1 MMKLIRKSAIDAC
14 IAQSDHHDK
23 IFVQNLAVTVNAGK
37 DVWGRQKKQRAVI
50 NVILTLG
57 RQFSSASTSDSVDD
71 STVHYGTLS
80 KALQAHVDEES
91 SRWKSTAAL
100 SGSIA
105 QCVRNVAGSTSI
117 YAIETDI
124 RYLKGSMFGEGVGH
138 VTTIVESAKQRS
150 SVLYLQDIRIPCL
163 IGVNSNERLQKQP
176 VIVNAWVDSL
186 PESRLDDYPE
196 LEALLFQLIS
206 ESSFQ
211 TIESLLAWLVDE
223 LKKKFFIKPGD
234 QQAWLR
240 LRIEKPLAVPFADA
254 PAVEITRPIAAG
266 N

>member
-1 MMKLIRKSAIDAC
+1 MTKLVRKSAIDAE

-23 IFVQNLAVTVNAGK
+23 ILVQNLAVTVNAGK
-37 DVWGRQKKQRAVI
+37 DVWGRPKKQRAEL

-57 RQFSSASTSDSVDD
+57 SQFSSASTTDSVDD

-80 KALQAHVDEES
+80 KALQAHVEETL

-105 QCVRNVAGSTSI
+105 QCVRNMAGSTSI
-117 YAIETDI
+117 YALETDV
-124 RYLKGSMFGEGVGH
+124 RYLKGSMYGDGVSH
-138 VTTIVESAKQRS
+138 ITTTIESTNQRS
-150 SVLYLQDIRIPCL
+150 SVLYLRNVQIPCL

-176 VIVNAWVDSL
+176 VIVNAWIDGL

-196 LEALLFQLIS
+196 LEALLFQLVS

-223 LKKKFFIKPGD
+223 LRQKFFTKEGD
-234 QQAWLR
+234 QQAWIR

-254 PAVEITRPIAAG
+254 PAVEITRPV
-266 N
+266 